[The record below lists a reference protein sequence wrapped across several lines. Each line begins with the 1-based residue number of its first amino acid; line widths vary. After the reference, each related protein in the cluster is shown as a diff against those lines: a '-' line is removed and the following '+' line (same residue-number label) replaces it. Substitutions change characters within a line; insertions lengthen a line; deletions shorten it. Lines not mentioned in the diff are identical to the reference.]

1 MPPEFS
7 ALASLSGTRPEGNRL
22 SSGVAMCT
30 CNGGR
35 FLIPQLESIVAQT
48 RKPDHIVVSDDL
60 STDDTWTKLQ
70 DWASAVR
77 AEHGIRVTLV
87 QNVVRLGVTK
97 NFEQAIR
104 ALDTDIVFLADQD
117 DVWLPNKIELLL
129 ARFADSATML
139 AHSDAT
145 LIDENGKDLG
155 KSLFEAL
162 RLSDREKELVQRQHF
177 FEIYCRRNLVT
188 GTTAAFRRELLG
200 MALPFPED
208 WIHDEWL
215 AACAAA
221 ESKVAMLTDKL
232 TQYRQHGTNA
242 IGVPVTAV
250 SRLTLY
256 AMRVARTPRDEHLRY
271 KLRRLDALRERLVEA
286 NAVDGDK
293 LALLDEARAHF
304 ERRIRFGRS
313 PTSRVT
319 SILREYK
326 ASGYHR
332 FADGFAGMVRDVIH
346 L

>member
-1 MPPEFS
+1 MPPESS
-7 ALASLSGTRPEGNRL
+7 ALASLSGTSPEGNRL

-48 RKPDHIVVSDDL
+48 QKPEHIVISDDL

-77 AEHGIRVTLV
+77 AVHGIRVTLI
-87 QNVVRLGVTK
+87 QNAVRLGVTK

-117 DVWLPNKIELLL
+117 DVWLPNKIEVLV
-129 ARFADSATML
+129 ACFTDSATML
-139 AHSDAT
+139 AHSDAI

-162 RLSDREKELVQRQHF
+162 RLSDREKELVKGKHF

-188 GTTAAFRRELLG
+188 GTTAAFRRKLLG
-200 MALPFPED
+200 IALPFPED

-221 ESKVAMLTDKL
+221 ESQVAMLTDKL

-242 IGVPVTAV
+242 IGVPVTSV
-250 SRLTLY
+250 SRLALY
-256 AMRVARTPRDEHLRY
+256 AKRVARTPRDEHLRY
-271 KLRRLDALRERLVEA
+271 KLRRLDALRERLVDG
-286 NAVDGDK
+286 NALDDDK

-304 ERRIRFGRS
+304 ERRIRFGHS

-326 ASGYHR
+326 ARGYHR